1 MKETG
6 AGYKKEFE
14 DMVGGNVLEAT
25 RQIEDP
31 VAIGV
36 MLYSMAEERKSTN
49 LIIKDLNAK
58 IDLLVNEMSKLK
70 GREAPTQM
78 PAQPIFNPSE
88 RDQEVLDYVKTKGKV
103 CAEDMQAKFK
113 YKGKNAASA
122 RLSKLYHEGR
132 LEKEYAGRKV
142 YYKIK
147 K

>member
-6 AGYKKEFE
+6 SDYEKEFKE
-14 DMVGGNVLEAT
+14 NVGEHVLEAQ

-36 MLYSMAEERKSTN
+36 MLYSMAEERKSNN
-49 LIIKDLNAK
+49 LIIKELNAK
-58 IDLLVNEMSKLK
+58 IDLLVNEMAKLK
-70 GREAPTQM
+70 EREAPVQQPTQ
-78 PAQPIFNPSE
+78 PTFNPSD
-88 RDQEVLDYVKTKGKV
+88 RDQEVLDYVKSKGKV
-103 CAEDMQAKFK
+103 CADEMQVKFR

-122 RLSKLYHEGR
+122 RLSKLFHDGM
-132 LEKEYAGRKV
+132 LEKEYAGRRV